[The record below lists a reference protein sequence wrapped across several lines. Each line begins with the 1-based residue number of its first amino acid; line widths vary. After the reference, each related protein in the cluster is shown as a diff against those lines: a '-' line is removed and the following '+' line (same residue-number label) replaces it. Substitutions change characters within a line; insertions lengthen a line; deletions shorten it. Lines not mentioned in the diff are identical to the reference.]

1 MEISSNNNKSI
12 INYVSLGIFFTAV
25 VVIILLRLNSCDNKT
40 KQDLYKSSP
49 YTTQEKDFLSNNVYM
64 NNPVNYEY
72 LVNYPNGPWSWGEWS
87 WGKSNEKCKGNN
99 NYAVLYTSTTPHLE
113 RSINM

>member
-12 INYVSLGIFFTAV
+12 INYASLGIFFTAV
-25 VVIILLRLNSCDNKT
+25 IVIILLRLNTCDNKT
-40 KQDLYKSSP
+40 KQKLNNSP

-64 NNPVNYEY
+64 DNPVNYDY

-87 WGKSNEKCKGNN
+87 WGKSNEKCKGNS
-99 NYAVLYTSTTPHLE
+99 NYSVLYTSTTPHLE
-113 RSINM
+113 RGINM